1 MDFKVGDREY
11 IPGGKVK
18 KVPESTQFILGMED
32 VSFEQYTFST
42 SSLQIPQPWL
52 SLPSNSTLL
61 PCPGQYGR

>member
-42 SSLQIPQPWL
+42 SSLQIPQP
-52 SLPSNSTLL
+52 
-61 PCPGQYGR
+61 